1 MVKGVAVVLVQP
13 VNDDDNNDDDD
24 DDEKEKGKK
33 NENEHLATYLSGVS
47 E

>member
-13 VNDDDNNDDDD
+13 VNDDDD